1 MSEEIRETQ
10 ENPQVDAP
18 ETSQKSDGTQ
28 NTESKK
34 IELTQE
40 ELDEIIAKRLAR
52 ERKKLEKYADY
63 DEIKAELEK
72 YRAEAEER
80 RKAELTEVERLKEEL
95 ESLRKEKEELES
107 KYSSLTESVKQ
118 SKIEARFTELA
129 REHGIEHLQAAKKLA
144 DFSGVSIEDD
154 EVLGMED
161 VVKKLVEENPFLVA
175 KKEPESVGGQSN
187 PPREPVV
194 KTKQQI
200 LKEAQERARSGNPA
214 DLARYLMLKKG

>member
-1 MSEEIRETQ
+1 IMSEEIRETQ
-10 ENPQVDAP
+10 ENPQVDAS

-34 IELTQE
+34 IEMTQE

-161 VVKKLVEENPFLVA
+161 VVKK
-175 KKEPESVGGQSN
+175 
-187 PPREPVV
+187 
-194 KTKQQI
+194 
-200 LKEAQERARSGNPA
+200 
-214 DLARYLMLKKG
+214 